1 MSSLNEAPYKDHSDA
16 NYKQSASPKLY
27 MNLPQIGSR
36 NHKSLPHLIPR
47 QLSSD
52 DYRRPATKRD
62 EYKRRQQQD
71 DWNKIVK
78 ADQIAHAVVIGVEV
92 ELV

>member
-1 MSSLNEAPYKDHSDA
+1 
-16 NYKQSASPKLY
+16 

-78 ADQIAHAVVIGVEV
+78 ADQIAHASQERLKDSKRRKLRQEYTEKLEFQIE
-92 ELV
+92 